1 MDPTRDSP
9 NPDAAVI
16 ADALK
21 DSHRLHDQAAVLE
34 AAENYPVT
42 DPDSGDEYNPIGD
55 RTDDAYDRGPLE
67 AGEITGL
74 PDTQTNA
81 GTWGIGGGG
90 YNRGTDTGGD
100 LGFGLGSGTS
110 PGSYGSGGSDNA

>member
-1 MDPTRDSP
+1 MDHLRNTA

-21 DSHRLHDQAAVLE
+21 DSHRLSDQDAMLE
-34 AAENYPVT
+34 ADENFPIT
-42 DPDSGDEYNPIGD
+42 DPDNNAAYNPAD
-55 RTDDAYDRGPLE
+55 PTDDAYDRGPLE

-74 PDTQTNA
+74 PAGPKAA
-81 GTWGIGGGG
+81 GTWDMGGGG
-90 YNRGTDTGGD
+90 YQRGTDSGGD